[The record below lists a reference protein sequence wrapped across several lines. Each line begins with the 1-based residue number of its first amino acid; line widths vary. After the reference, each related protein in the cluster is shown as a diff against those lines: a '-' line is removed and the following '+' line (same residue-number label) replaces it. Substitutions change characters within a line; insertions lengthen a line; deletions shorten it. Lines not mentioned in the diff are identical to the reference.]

1 MPARFRTRIED
12 IDWCGDDVL
21 VVSIEKPTDYSF
33 RAGQWFRLYLSTEQG
48 EQGRTLS
55 HAAAPGDSDLLIAT
69 RLSDS
74 AFKRAL
80 ATAAVGEAVE
90 ISAPGGRLSLP
101 DPAVGPLILTGGVG
115 VAPIRSL
122 LRQAR
127 VEGRRFED
135 AVMFFGVRDD
145 ACIPF
150 ARELEELSDIGL
162 RVIVVCE
169 HPGETWSG
177 ERGLIT
183 PELIGRYVGDAA
195 DRPAVVTGPPAM
207 VRAMELLL
215 DELGI
220 DEDLRTVERFGALA

>member
-1 MPARFRTRIED
+1 MPTRFKTRMEHIE
-12 IDWCGDDVL
+12 WCGDDVL
-21 VVSIEKPTDYSF
+21 IVSIAKPKGYSF
-33 RAGQWFRLYLSTEQG
+33 RAGQWFRLYLSTDQG
-48 EQGRTLS
+48 EQVRTLS
-55 HAAAPGDSDLLIAT
+55 HAAGPGDRDLLIAT

-101 DPAVGPLILTGGVG
+101 DSTAGPLILTGGVG
-115 VAPIRSL
+115 VAPVRSL

-127 VEGRRFED
+127 FEGRRFED
-135 AVMFFGVRDD
+135 AVMFYGVRDD

-150 ARELEELSDIGL
+150 QRELEDLSQIGL
-162 RVIVVCE
+162 RVIIVCE
-169 HPGETWSG
+169 HPGEAWSG

-183 PELIGRYVGDAA
+183 PELVSRYVGDAA
-195 DRPAVVTGPPAM
+195 AHPAVVTGPPAM

-220 DEDLRTVERFGALA
+220 DEESRTVERFGALA